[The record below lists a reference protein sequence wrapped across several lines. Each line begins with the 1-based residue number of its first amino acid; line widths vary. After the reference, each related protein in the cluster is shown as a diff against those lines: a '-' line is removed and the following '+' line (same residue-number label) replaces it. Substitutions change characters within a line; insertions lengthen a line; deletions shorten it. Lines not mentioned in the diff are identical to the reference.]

1 MFYIFTGFVFGW
13 FFYKIYK
20 ESAENKEYNKNKV
33 YDSQSE
39 LDKILQ
45 QYAPNEY
52 LEKAY
57 VKLEDYQ
64 KKKIL
69 GIIPICKIMTSVR
82 EMDDI
87 EFTFLCKN
95 YNKYVDS
102 DKFPLFNFTYDDK
115 LLISLLLKTRQ
126 ELREKVKNIEKT

>member
-1 MFYIFTGFVFGW
+1 MFYIFTGFIFGW

-33 YDSQSE
+33 YDSQSK

-57 VKLEDYQ
+57 EKLEDYQ

-69 GIIPICKIMTSVR
+69 GIIPVCKIMTPVR
-82 EMDDI
+82 KMDDI
-87 EFTFLCKN
+87 EFTLLCKN

-102 DKFPLFNFTYDDK
+102 DKFPLFTFTYTDK

>member
-1 MFYIFTGFVFGW
+1 MFYIFTGFIFGW

-33 YDSQSE
+33 YDSQSK

-57 VKLEDYQ
+57 LKLEDYQ

-69 GIIPICKIMTSVR
+69 GIIPICKIMTPVR

-115 LLISLLLKTRQ
+115 LLISLLIKTRQ
-126 ELREKVKNIEKT
+126 ELREKVENIQKA